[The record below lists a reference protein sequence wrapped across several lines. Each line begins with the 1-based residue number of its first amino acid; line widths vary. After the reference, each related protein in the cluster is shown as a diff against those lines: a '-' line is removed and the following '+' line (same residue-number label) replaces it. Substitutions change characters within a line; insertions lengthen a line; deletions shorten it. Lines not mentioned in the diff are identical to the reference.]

1 MQEHLFSWLVMLGF
15 IALLYAGRKIPELF
29 RHIGNGPR
37 GGPPTHPLPVTSPL
51 EASRGSGDPNRARNW
66 QALIRCLRLRGPS

>member
-1 MQEHLFSWLVMLGF
+1 MQEHMITWLVMLACM
-15 IALLYAGRKIPELF
+15 ALVYAGRKIPELL

-51 EASRGSGDPNRARNW
+51 EASRGSGDPNRHATGK
-66 QALIRCLRLRGPS
+66 L